1 MQTILLIRHA
11 SAKDREKWSQE
22 DQLRPLTPAGHRQ
35 AQAIAEELAQVKI
48 KQIRSSPAVRCV
60 QTVEPLAS
68 RAKLK
73 MHIDQKLMEGS
84 EFPLPHTS
92 EHGLHIYCAHG
103 DNIPALLADLGIE
116 CDQCKKGSIWM
127 IKRDDAGEITEVS
140 YVQPPPN

>member
-1 MQTILLIRHA
+1 MICIVVLINHWSRTPDPPDPGPPDPDPRFCRSMQTILLIRHA

-68 RAKLK
+68 RAK
-73 MHIDQKLMEGS
+73 MTMQI
-84 EFPLPHTS
+84 
-92 EHGLHIYCAHG
+92 
-103 DNIPALLADLGIE
+103 
-116 CDQCKKGSIWM
+116 
-127 IKRDDAGEITEVS
+127 
-140 YVQPPPN
+140 